1 MKPLTVLCRIAT
13 TCGLVGFLVAQAG
26 CQVLHQSP
34 ACSLEQSCCELP
46 REVQAPRELDKVT
59 TPMYRV
65 EPPDILHVEVEQSVS
80 QANYS
85 LKTGDTVL
93 LTVIGAFADEPIDG
107 EYQVAVGGVINLGY
121 SYGAVEVAGLTV
133 RDAAILI
140 DGHLRRHLRN
150 PQISM
155 SLRSVSQRQ
164 RIAGEYMI
172 VSDGT
177 ISLDSYGSVS
187 VVGLTLDEVRQ
198 AITEHLSDDFSNPRV
213 SVSVY
218 AFNSK
223 AYYIVTQGG
232 DMGDG
237 LLRFP
242 CTGNE
247 TVMDALS
254 QVNGLSY
261 ISSTRIWIARPDR
274 SKGTSQI
281 LPVDWEAMTQC
292 AAVETN
298 YQLMPGD
305 RLYIAQ
311 DQLVALDG
319 RIAKLTAPFERVFRF
334 TLLGTGTLSR
344 MSGKVL
350 SNNNDVS
357 LFTPIY

>member
-1 MKPLTVLCRIAT
+1 
-13 TCGLVGFLVAQAG
+13 
-26 CQVLHQSP
+26 
-34 ACSLEQSCCELP
+34 
-46 REVQAPRELDKVT
+46 
-59 TPMYRV
+59 MYRV
-65 EPPDILHVEVEQSVS
+65 EPPDVLHIEVDQNVS

-93 LTVIGAFADEPIDG
+93 LTVNGTFADEPIDG

-140 DGHLRRHLRN
+140 DSHLRHHLRA
-150 PQISM
+150 PQISI
-155 SLRSVSQRQ
+155 SLRSVAQTR
-164 RIAGEYMI
+164 RIAGQYMI

-187 VVGLTLDEVRQ
+187 VVGKTLDEIRETI
-198 AITEHLSDDFSNPRV
+198 AEHLSDDFSNPRV
-213 SVSVY
+213 SVSVH

-223 AYYIVTQGG
+223 VYYIVTQGG
-232 DMGDG
+232 GMGDG

-254 QVNGLSY
+254 QINGLSY
-261 ISSTRIWIARPDR
+261 VSSTQMWIARPDR
-274 SKGTSQI
+274 AKGTSQI
-281 LPVDWEAMTQC
+281 LPVDWDAVTQR
-292 AAVETN
+292 AEVETN

-311 DQLVALDG
+311 DRLVALDG
-319 RIAKLTAPFERVFRF
+319 NLAKLTAPFERVFRF

-344 MSGKVL
+344 FSGKVL

-357 LFTPIY
+357 LFTPVY